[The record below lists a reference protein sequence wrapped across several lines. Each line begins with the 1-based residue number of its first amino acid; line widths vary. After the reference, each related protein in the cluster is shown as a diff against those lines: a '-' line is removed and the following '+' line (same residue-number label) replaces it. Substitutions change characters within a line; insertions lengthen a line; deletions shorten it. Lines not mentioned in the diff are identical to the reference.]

1 MNIEIANKLQK
12 LRKANGYSQEEL
24 ADKLGISRQAVSKWE
39 RAESSPDTDNLIIL
53 AKLYN
58 VSLDELLSTD
68 ESIDELRQN
77 NVEKEYNSVNIG
89 GSSINLT
96 DDEGQTVKV
105 ENGHIRFMN
114 KDGLEEKF
122 DKKRAI
128 FLSITD
134 SVIALLTLIAYLL
147 WSIIGNAWYV
157 SWVLWILMP
166 AVMSIFE
173 AIVKKRFTKFVYPCL
188 VTAIFCFLGMEYGLW
203 HPYWIL
209 FITIPVFYV
218 IFDPIDKYL
227 LKTKPL
233 NDDDD
238 DKDED

>member
-53 AKLYN
+53 ARLYN

-68 ESIDELRQN
+68 ESIDEIRQN
-77 NVEKEYNSVNIG
+77 NLDSNLETTYEKDTVI
-89 GSSINLT
+89 LT
-96 DDEGQTVKV
+96 DDEGQTVKL
-105 ENGHIRFMN
+105 EKNGKVKFIN
-114 KDGLEEKF
+114 PDGSEEKF
-122 DKKRAI
+122 KKRAI

-134 SVIALLTLIAYLL
+134 SIIALLTLIAYLL
-147 WSIIGNAWYV
+147 WSILGKAWHV

-173 AIVKKRFTKFVYPCL
+173 AFAKKRFTKFVYPCL
-188 VTAIFCFLGMEYGLW
+188 VTAVFCYLGMQYGLW

-233 NDDDD
+233 DDDD

>member
-12 LRKANGYSQEEL
+12 LRKENGYSQEEL

-68 ESIDELRQN
+68 ESIDEIRQSTIETN
-77 NVEKEYNSVNIG
+77 NENHIR
-89 GSSINLT
+89 LT
-96 DDEGQTVKV
+96 DDEGQTLEIKD
-105 ENGHIRFMN
+105 NKIKFYN
-114 KDGLEEKF
+114 KDGSEEKF
-122 DKKRAI
+122 NKKRAI

-134 SVIALLTLIAYLL
+134 SIIALLTLIAYLL
-147 WSIIGNAWYV
+147 WSIIANAWYV

-173 AIVKKRFTKFVYPCL
+173 AFAKKRITKFVYPCFI
-188 VTAIFCFLGMEYGLW
+188 TALYCFLGMQYNLW

-218 IFDPIDKYL
+218 VFDPIDKYV
-227 LKTKPL
+227 LKSKPL
-233 NDDDD
+233 DDDD